1 VNDKQVNDKQL
12 NTGFAMPKFEEWNTV
27 RKWQRAARVVGPLIA
42 ASFTLWFLLGLLGF
56 VPSIIQVFGQT
67 EVKIPAAIVV
77 AGLLIGALGYWD
89 D

>member
-1 VNDKQVNDKQL
+1 MNDNQL
-12 NTGFAMPKFEEWNTV
+12 NAGLPMPKFKEWNTV
-27 RKWQRAARVVGPLIA
+27 RRWQRAARIVGPLIA
-42 ASFTLWFLLGLLGF
+42 ALFTLWFLLGLLGF

-77 AGLLIGALGYWD
+77 ASLLLGALGYWD

>member
-1 VNDKQVNDKQL
+1 
-12 NTGFAMPKFEEWNTV
+12 MPKFEEGNTV
-27 RKWQRAARVVGPLIA
+27 RRWQRAARIVGPLIA

-77 AGLLIGALGYWD
+77 AGLLIAALGYWD